1 MGTIAAACNLPN
13 AGGCYANYNPSF
25 TGSPRINGGYGSG
38 DLLGAN
44 PPAFLDKNAFA
55 SPAAFTY
62 GNTPRT
68 GVFGLEEPS
77 SFGADLSVRREFS
90 LREPL
95 KLIFQADAI
104 NALNLVNFSAPPT
117 NITSSNF
124 GKIAGQSNRP
134 RELQL
139 SARVTF

>member
-1 MGTIAAACNLPN
+1 MGTIGAACNLPN
-13 AGGCYANYNPSF
+13 AGGCYANYNPGFS
-25 TGSPRINGGYGSG
+25 GPVRINGGYGSG

-44 PPAFLDKNAFA
+44 PPTFLDKDAFA

-68 GVFGLEEPS
+68 GVFGLQEPG
-77 SFGADLSVRREFS
+77 SFGTDLSLRREFVI
-90 LREPL
+90 REPL
-95 KLIFQADAI
+95 RFIFQADAI
-104 NALNLVNFSAPPT
+104 NAFNQVYFLPPPT